1 MTTALSAALAM
12 PVYAGDLDETA
23 TENAKDRSA
32 GQVVDD
38 MSIAAR
44 LKTALATDPTTDAID
59 IDIEVDRDQV
69 QLNGFV
75 DSDEARNRAGEIARS
90 TKGVA
95 LVKNNLQLQPQ
106 DRTAGEYVDDKM
118 LVAEVKSALAQSEE
132 VESLTIDVE
141 ADHGVVSLG
150 GHVDSEQERKAAL
163 LAAKRVAGVVS
174 VIDNLDVRR
183 S

>member
-1 MTTALSAALAM
+1 MNRKPLYILMTTALSAALAM

-75 DSDEARNRAGEIARS
+75 DSDEARNRAGENARS

-95 LVKNNLQLQPQ
+95 LVKNNLQVQPQ
-106 DRTAGEYVDDKM
+106 DRTAGE
-118 LVAEVKSALAQSEE
+118 
-132 VESLTIDVE
+132 
-141 ADHGVVSLG
+141 
-150 GHVDSEQERKAAL
+150 
-163 LAAKRVAGVVS
+163 
-174 VIDNLDVRR
+174 
-183 S
+183 